1 MADHGDGSMS
11 KPAHVTLRLLGPFAI
26 EANVGRP
33 IPIAIRSRKA
43 RALLAYLAMQRDYRG
58 TREEL
63 ATLLWGDGP
72 DQQARHSLRQCL
84 IALRQ
89 DLGLGSEILALD
101 REAIW
106 LRAQS
111 VSVDARS
118 FVAFA
123 HSAEPDALA
132 RATALW
138 RGAFLPDLTLDIEE
152 FGSWRRQ
159 EADRLAA
166 AAGDVFGSLCRNA
179 DAKGDGEGAIAAA
192 ERLIAL
198 EPTREDRQRIAL
210 QLFARYKGCD
220 AALSRAKLL
229 TDLLRG
235 ELGVAPEAAT
245 RALIDAIKRGDFE
258 PAHMANREQC
268 PAVSVANPVSAP
280 DTAPVSLAASERKES
295 AVPVLSG
302 LSLAQAS
309 GNMSRTGLPSLPRRA
324 LAAASI
330 ATGIFAIG
338 VIASLGL
345 VPGLKLSL
353 ATTDRQLGHV
363 IAVLPFE
370 ANTPG
375 QSDDPAFARALTHD
389 LIAYLSRFGGLR
401 VISEQTSDFFGDHKT
416 NVSDLKTDFGVQY
429 AIVGHVQGNGAA
441 LKIDLQLVDTAT
453 QTNIWSDHLQRERT
467 DPTVVADEVSRGIAR
482 MLAIEIGHLGVLRER
497 ANPIAQLTRGE
508 LIARGYSELQTG
520 TIRENLSAAMTL
532 FDEALRRD
540 PHYLPAILAV
550 ARVHIIAAMNFVD
563 LDVSSDL
570 NETERILNET
580 LGKSPN
586 SISALYSLA
595 LLQKYQG
602 HYAASLRWLNRCLE
616 LNPSFLPAQG
626 QLGHVL
632 TRMGQPQQGLE
643 QILQTIRA
651 ATPNDPTIGYWYLFA
666 AEAELEL
673 GDERAALEWALRS
686 DTFMPGSPL
695 AKAWLASIYA
705 TIGDKSNA
713 AKSVAALTKMAP
725 GRTQLFMQ
733 RTTKDAGGVDNR
745 HWPRILDGLRLAL
758 SLSLG

>member
-1 MADHGDGSMS
+1 MS

-33 IPIAIRSRKA
+33 ITIAVRSRKA

-118 FVAFA
+118 FIAFA
-123 HSAEPDALA
+123 HSAEPDAFT

-138 RGAFLPDLTLDIEE
+138 RGSFLPDLTLDIEE
-152 FGSWRRQ
+152 FDSWQRR

-166 AAGDVFGSLCRNA
+166 AAGDVFGVLCRNA

-192 ERLIAL
+192 ERLITL

-229 TDLLRG
+229 TDLLRS

-258 PAHMANREQC
+258 PPHVASSEEC
-268 PAVSVANPVSAP
+268 PVASVANPVSVPDMAP
-280 DTAPVSLAASERKES
+280 TSLAASERKES
-295 AVPVLSG
+295 SVPVLLGPST
-302 LSLAQAS
+302 APAP
-309 GNMSRTGLPSLPRRA
+309 GNVARTTQPSWRRPP

-330 ATGIFAIG
+330 AAGIFAIG
-338 VIASLGL
+338 AIAAFGL
-345 VPGLKLSL
+345 VYGLKLSP
-353 ATTDRQLGHV
+353 ATTHQQPGHV
-363 IAVLPFE
+363 VAVLPF
-370 ANTPG
+370 AADSPG
-375 QSDDPAFARALTHD
+375 QLDDSAFARTLTHG
-389 LIAYLSRFGGLR
+389 LIGYLTRFGGLR
-401 VISEQTSDFFGDHKT
+401 VISEQTSDVFGDHKT
-416 NVSDLKTDFGVQY
+416 DVVRLKTDFGVQY
-429 AIVGHVQGNGAA
+429 AIIGHVQGSDAT
-441 LKIDLQLVDTAT
+441 LKIDLQLVDMANR
-453 QTNIWSDHLQRERT
+453 TNVWSGHLQRERS
-467 DPTVVADEVSRGIAR
+467 DPTVVADEASRGIAR
-482 MLAIEIGHLGVLRER
+482 TLAIEIDRLGVLRGR
-497 ANPIAQLTRGE
+497 ANPISQLTIGE
-508 LIARGYSELQTG
+508 LVARGYSELQMG
-520 TIRENLSAAMTL
+520 TIRENLSAAKML
-532 FDEALRRD
+532 FDEALRRN
-540 PHYLPAILAV
+540 PHYQPAVLAV

-563 LDVSSDL
+563 LDVASDL
-570 NETERILNET
+570 NETERVLNEI
-580 LGKSPN
+580 LDKSPN
-586 SISALYSLA
+586 WISALYSMA
-595 LLQKYQG
+595 LLQKYRG

-626 QLGHVL
+626 QVGDVL
-632 TRMGQPQQGLE
+632 IRMGQPQQGLE

-651 ATPNDPTIGYWYLFA
+651 ATPNDPTTGYWYLFA

-673 GDERAALEWALRS
+673 RHDQAALDWALRA
-686 DTFMPGSPL
+686 DAFMPGSPL
-695 AKAWLASIYA
+695 VKAWLASIYA
-705 TIGDKSNA
+705 TTGDKSNA

>member
-1 MADHGDGSMS
+1 MS
-11 KPAHVTLRLLGPFAI
+11 RPTHVTLRLLGPFAI

-33 IPIAIRSRKA
+33 ILIAVRSRKA
-43 RALLAYLAMQRDYRG
+43 RALLAYLAIQRDYRA

-72 DQQARHSLRQCL
+72 DQQARHSLTVASFSNAAPVISAWRRKSWPSIGKQ
-84 IALRQ
+84 
-89 DLGLGSEILALD
+89 
-101 REAIW
+101 IW

-111 VSVDARS
+111 VSVDAHS
-118 FVAFA
+118 FIAFA
-123 HSAEPDALA
+123 RSAEPDALT

-138 RGAFLPDLTLDIEE
+138 RGAFLSDLTLDIEE
-152 FGSWRRQ
+152 FGSWQRR

-166 AAGDVFGSLCRNA
+166 AAGDVFGALCRNA

-220 AALSRAKLL
+220 AALSRSKLL
-229 TDLLRG
+229 TDLLRS

-258 PAHMANREQC
+258 PAHAANREQC
-268 PAVSVANPVSAP
+268 PAPSVANPVSVP
-280 DTAPVSLAASERKES
+280 DTAPVSLAGSERKES
-295 AVPVLSG
+295 SVSVLSG
-302 LSLAQAS
+302 LSLAQTP
-309 GNMSRTGLPSLPRRA
+309 GNMVGTSLPSWSRRV

-330 ATGIFAIG
+330 AAGIFAIG
-338 VIASLGL
+338 AIGALGL
-345 VPGLKLSL
+345 VPGLKLPL
-353 ATTDRQLGHV
+353 AMTDRQPGQV

-370 ANTPG
+370 ITTAG
-375 QSDDPAFARALTHD
+375 QPDDPAFAQALTHD

-401 VISEQTSDFFGDHKT
+401 VISEQTSDSFGDHKT
-416 NVSDLKTDFGVQY
+416 NVSDLKTNFGVQY
-429 AIVGHVQGNGAA
+429 AIVGRVQGNDAA

-467 DPTVVADEVSRGIAR
+467 DPTVVADEASRGIAR
-482 MLAIEIGHLGVLRER
+482 MLAIQIGHLGVLRER
-497 ANPIAQLTRGE
+497 DNPISRLAPGE
-508 LIARGYSELQTG
+508 LVARGYSELQMG
-520 TIRENLSAAMTL
+520 TVRENLSAAMTL
-532 FDEALRRD
+532 FDEALRRN
-540 PHYLPAILAV
+540 PHYQPAILGV

-570 NETERILNET
+570 NETERILNEA

-586 SISALYSLA
+586 SIPALYSLA
-595 LLQKYQG
+595 LLQKYRG
-602 HYAASLRWLNRCLE
+602 HYAASLRALQRCLE

-651 ATPNDPTIGYWYLFA
+651 ATPNDPTTGYWYLFQPP
-666 AEAELEL
+666 
-673 GDERAALEWALRS
+673 S
-686 DTFMPGSPL
+686 
-695 AKAWLASIYA
+695 
-705 TIGDKSNA
+705 
-713 AKSVAALTKMAP
+713 
-725 GRTQLFMQ
+725 RTLF
-733 RTTKDAGGVDNR
+733 T
-745 HWPRILDGLRLAL
+745 WP
-758 SLSLG
+758 

>member
-1 MADHGDGSMS
+1 MADDGGGPMS
-11 KPAHVTLRLLGPFAI
+11 RPTHVTLRLLGPFAI

-33 IPIAIRSRKA
+33 IPIAVRSRKA
-43 RALLAYLAMQRDYRG
+43 RALLAYLAMQRDYRA

-84 IALRQ
+84 ITLRQ
-89 DLGLGSEILALD
+89 DLGLGSEILGLD

-118 FVAFA
+118 FIAFA
-123 HSAEPDALA
+123 HATEPDALT
-132 RATALW
+132 RAAALW
-138 RGAFLPDLTLDIEE
+138 RGTFLPDLTLDIEE
-152 FGSWRRQ
+152 FRSWQRQ

-166 AAGDVFGSLCRNA
+166 AAGDVFGALCRSA

-210 QLFARYKGCD
+210 QLFARYRGCD

-229 TDLLRG
+229 TDLLRS

-245 RALIDAIKRGDFE
+245 RTLIDAIKRGDFE
-258 PAHMANREQC
+258 PAHAANREQC
-268 PAVSVANPVSAP
+268 SAASVANPVGVP

-295 AVPVLSG
+295 SVSVLSG
-302 LSLAQAS
+302 LSLAQTP
-309 GNMSRTGLPSLPRRA
+309 GNTVGTSLLSWPRRA

-330 ATGIFAIG
+330 AACIFAIG
-338 VIASLGL
+338 AIGALGL
-345 VPGLKLSL
+345 VPGLKLPL
-353 ATTDRQLGHV
+353 AVTDRQPGHV

-370 ANTPG
+370 ADTHG
-375 QSDDPAFARALTHD
+375 QPDDPAFAQALTHD

-401 VISEQTSDFFGDHKT
+401 VISEQTSDSFGDHKT
-416 NVSDLKTDFGVQY
+416 NVSDLKTNFGVQY
-429 AIVGHVQGNGAA
+429 AIVGRVQGNDAA

-453 QTNIWSDHLQRERT
+453 QTNIWSDHLQRGRT
-467 DPTVVADEVSRGIAR
+467 DPTVVADEASRGIAR
-482 MLAIEIGHLGVLRER
+482 ILAIQIGHLGVLRER
-497 ANPIAQLTRGE
+497 DNPISRLEPGE
-508 LIARGYSELQTG
+508 LVARGYSELRMG
-520 TIRENLSAAMTL
+520 AIRENLSAAITL
-532 FDEALRRD
+532 FEEALRRN
-540 PHYLPAILAV
+540 PHYQPAILGV

-570 NETERILNET
+570 NETERILNEA

-586 SISALYSLA
+586 SIPALYSLA
-595 LLQKYQG
+595 LLQKYRG
-602 HYAASLRWLNRCLE
+602 HYAASLRALRRCLE

-651 ATPNDPTIGYWYLFA
+651 ATPNDPTTGYWYLFA

-673 GDERAALEWALRS
+673 GHERSALDWALRA

-695 AKAWLASIYA
+695 VKAWLASIYA

-725 GRTQLFMQ
+725 DRTQLFMQ
-733 RTTKDAGGVDNR
+733 RTHKDAGGVDNR
-745 HWPRILDGLRLAL
+745 HRPRILDGLRLAL
-758 SLSLG
+758 SSSPG

>member
-1 MADHGDGSMS
+1 
-11 KPAHVTLRLLGPFAI
+11 
-26 EANVGRP
+26 
-33 IPIAIRSRKA
+33 
-43 RALLAYLAMQRDYRG
+43 LA
-58 TREEL
+58 
-63 ATLLWGDGP
+63 
-72 DQQARHSLRQCL
+72 
-84 IALRQ
+84 
-89 DLGLGSEILALD
+89 SEILALD

-118 FVAFA
+118 FIAFA
-123 HSAEPDALA
+123 HSAEPNAPTQA
-132 RATALW
+132 AELW

-152 FGSWRRQ
+152 FDTWRRR
-159 EADRLAA
+159 EADQLAA
-166 AAGDVFGSLCRNA
+166 AAGEVFGALYRNA

-210 QLFARYKGCD
+210 QLFACYRGCD

-229 TDLLRG
+229 TDLLRS

-258 PAHMANREQC
+258 PTHVADREQS
-268 PAVSVANPVSAP
+268 PAQSLTDPVSLP
-280 DTAPVSLAASERKES
+280 DTMPVSLAATTRKES
-295 AVPVLSG
+295 SVPVLSELPVAPG
-302 LSLAQAS
+302 P
-309 GNMSRTGLPSLPRRA
+309 GNMVWTTQPSWHRRP
-324 LAAASI
+324 LAAALI
-330 ATGIFAIG
+330 AAGISAIAA
-338 VIASLGL
+338 IAAFEL
-345 VPGLKLSL
+345 VHGLKVSP
-353 ATTDRQLGHV
+353 AITDQQPSHV
-363 IAVLPFE
+363 IAVLPFTPD
-370 ANTPG
+370 TPG
-375 QSDDPAFARALTHD
+375 QLDDSAFARTLTHG
-389 LIAYLSRFGGLR
+389 LIGYLTRFGGLR
-401 VISEQTSDFFGDHKT
+401 VISEQTSDLFGDHKT
-416 NVSDLKTDFGVQY
+416 DVSRLQSDFGVQY
-429 AIVGHVQGNGAA
+429 AIVGHVQSNDAA
-441 LKIDLQLVDTAT
+441 LKIDIQLVDTAS

-467 DPTVVADEVSRGIAR
+467 DPTVVADEASRGIAR

-497 ANPIAQLTRGE
+497 ANPISQLTPGE
-508 LIARGYSELQTG
+508 LVARGYSELQMG
-520 TIRENLSAAMTL
+520 TNRESLSAAMTL
-532 FDEALRRD
+532 FDEALQRN
-540 PHYLPAILAV
+540 PHYQPAILAV

-563 LDVSSDL
+563 LDVASDL

-580 LGKSPN
+580 LAKSPN

-595 LLQKYQG
+595 LLQKYHG
-602 HYAASLRWLNRCLE
+602 HYAASLRSLQRCLE

-626 QLGHVL
+626 QVGDVL

-643 QILQTIRA
+643 KILQTIRA
-651 ATPNDPTIGYWYLFA
+651 ATPNDPTTGYWYLFA

-673 GDERAALEWALRS
+673 GHERVALDWALRA

-695 AKAWLASIYA
+695 VKAWLASIYA

-733 RTTKDAGGVDNR
+733 RTTKDAGGADNR

>member
-33 IPIAIRSRKA
+33 ITIAVRSKKA

-89 DLGLGSEILALD
+89 DLGLGSQILALD

-118 FVAFA
+118 FIAFA
-123 HSAEPDALA
+123 HSAEPDAFT
-132 RATALW
+132 RAAALW

-152 FGSWRRQ
+152 FDAWRRQ

-166 AAGDVFGSLCRNA
+166 AAGDVFGVLCRHA

-210 QLFARYKGCD
+210 QLFARYKGRD
-220 AALSRAKLL
+220 AALSRVKML
-229 TDLLRG
+229 TDLLRS
-235 ELGVAPEAAT
+235 ELGVAPEPAT

-258 PAHMANREQC
+258 PAHVANREQSSSENLAK
-268 PAVSVANPVSAP
+268 AVSVP
-280 DTAPVSLAASERKES
+280 DIKTVSLAASERKGS
-295 AVPVLSG
+295 LVAVMSELSI
-302 LSLAQAS
+302 APAP
-309 GNMSRTGLPSLPRRA
+309 GNVARTTRPSWRRPP

-330 ATGIFAIG
+330 AAGIFAIG
-338 VIASLGL
+338 AIAAFGL

-353 ATTDRQLGHV
+353 AMTDRQPDHV

-375 QSDDPAFARALTHD
+375 QPDDPAFARALTHD
-389 LIAYLSRFGGLR
+389 LIAHLSRFGGLQ
-401 VISEQTSDFFGDHKT
+401 VISEQTSDFFGNHKT
-416 NVSDLKTDFGVQY
+416 NVSYLKTDFGVQY
-429 AIVGHVQGNGAA
+429 AIVGHVQGNDAA

-453 QTNIWSDHLQRERT
+453 QTNIWSDDLQRERT
-467 DPTVVADEVSRGIAR
+467 DPTVVADEASRGIAR

-497 ANPIAQLTRGE
+497 TNPISQLTPAE
-508 LIARGYSELQTG
+508 LVARGYSELQMG

-532 FDEALRRD
+532 FDEALRRN
-540 PHYLPAILAV
+540 PHYQPAILAV

-595 LLQKYQG
+595 LLQKYHG
-602 HYAASLRWLNRCLE
+602 HYAASLRSLHRCLE
-616 LNPSFLPAQG
+616 INPSFLPAQG
-626 QLGHVL
+626 QVGHVL

-651 ATPNDPTIGYWYLFA
+651 ATPNDPTTGYWYLFA

-673 GDERAALEWALRS
+673 GHERAALDWALRA

-695 AKAWLASIYA
+695 VKAWLASIYA

-725 GRTQLFMQ
+725 DRTQLFME